1 MAQEPEFDAFQK
13 AVDELLQ
20 AAEVAAPYLIGEA
33 TEKPAKA
40 YASLQ
45 AAIRKLRKVRK
56 VRNP

>member
-1 MAQEPEFDAFQK
+1 MAQEPEFDAFQA

-45 AAIRKLRKVRK
+45 AAIRKLRKVR
-56 VRNP
+56 NP